1 MDSDRKFN
9 IKLILLLVGMFI
21 LVLFIWNTPVVYPI
35 KLFVVLLHELSHGLA
50 ALITGGKIVR
60 IDINANQGGVCYTA
74 GGWQFLILSAG
85 YLGSMLW
92 GGLILILASRTRYD
106 KFISAVIGII
116 VVVIALLYIRTPF
129 GLIYGI
135 VFGVALFLTGF
146 FAPME
151 VNDFILKLIGLTS
164 ILYVIIDIKDDL
176 ITRTVK
182 DSDAF
187 KMAQSYFGVPVF
199 WGVLWIIIALI
210 ALFIIMKTAV
220 KRNREYY
227 N

>member
-1 MDSDRKFN
+1 
-9 IKLILLLVGMFI
+9 MFI